1 MSRFLVLHTPVTLA
15 PSHPASW
22 TAKVPTPPDAPMIRT
37 SWPGRTRP
45 WSRRP
50 WSGETGQG
58 HGRRV
63 LEAMGSRLLGFSQEL
78 FDDTA
83 PADPETQAAMLRQ
96 FAGPYPH
103 IAELVTAITHD
114 DASVVGQGCDDQ
126 FEFEFALDLM
136 LDGLEGS
143 GSLPGRRAGAD
154 PWRPEA
160 FQPATSPVRLDAN
173 SGGYNGH
180 QRVEEGPMPWRR
192 PSWLIRWVGLTVARS
207 ALRRTLEANRL
218 ASDAPLAKVLTG
230 PGRS

>member
-1 MSRFLVLHTPVTLA
+1 MERTMSRFLVLHTPVTLA

-103 IAELVTAITHD
+103 ITELVTAITHD

-136 LDGLEGS
+136 LDGLERLREPS
-143 GSLPGRRAGAD
+143 RPPRR
-154 PWRPEA
+154 R
-160 FQPATSPVRLDAN
+160 
-173 SGGYNGH
+173 
-180 QRVEEGPMPWRR
+180 
-192 PSWLIRWVGLTVARS
+192 
-207 ALRRTLEANRL
+207 
-218 ASDAPLAKVLTG
+218 
-230 PGRS
+230 